1 MAKEI
6 NTSIEID
13 APTTAVWEVLI
24 DFSRYSQWNPF
35 IRSIIGKANRG
46 EQLEIFIQP
55 PSGSGM
61 TFRPVILN
69 LQPERELRW
78 RGRLLL
84 PGVFDGEHQFRLEP
98 IGENRTR
105 FVHREVFTGLLVPFL
120 WRDLDIK
127 TRQGFQEMNQALKN
141 VVEQSKQVA

>member
-1 MAKEI
+1 MVKEI

-13 APTTAVWEVLI
+13 APTTAVWQVFI

-35 IRSIIGKANRG
+35 IRSITGKPNQG
-46 EQLEIFIQP
+46 EQLEVFIQP
-55 PSGSGM
+55 PGGSGM
-61 TFRPVILN
+61 KFRPVILN

-84 PGVFDGEHQFRLEP
+84 PGVFDGEHQFQLEP

-105 FVHREVFTGLLVPFL
+105 FIHSEVFAGLLVPFL
-120 WRDLDIK
+120 WRDLDTK
-127 TRQGFQEMNQALKN
+127 VRQGFEEMNQALKN
-141 VVEQSKQVA
+141 VVEQNERVA